1 VIPFCRSPFVNY
13 LLASTLVCT
22 LFDNRTYTCHHSFFI
37 LVLSSS
43 TLFHSPSI
51 SSTRRYKNKAMTHC
65 ATTDDAE
72 AEAEFKRLFPTFAES
87 FDDLIDE
94 VDAPTDAVVNQVR

>member
-1 VIPFCRSPFVNY
+1 
-13 LLASTLVCT
+13 
-22 LFDNRTYTCHHSFFI
+22 
-37 LVLSSS
+37 
-43 TLFHSPSI
+43 
-51 SSTRRYKNKAMTHC
+51 MTHC